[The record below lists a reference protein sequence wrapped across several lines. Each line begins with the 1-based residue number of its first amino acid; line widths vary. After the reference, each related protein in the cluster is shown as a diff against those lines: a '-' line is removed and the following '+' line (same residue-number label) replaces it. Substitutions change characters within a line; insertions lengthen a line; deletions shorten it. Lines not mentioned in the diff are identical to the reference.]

1 MRTILLAIAILA
13 AAACGPSQP
22 EVQVIPIATQAPPPP
37 GEIACMT
44 ALLEG
49 TLVLD
54 VRSGLGVMGD
64 GGPVIPVQ
72 WPNGWRGVATSPVAL
87 VDADGKVIAH
97 VGDHLSMGGG
107 FGVDDRFIA
116 CPYDMQVS

>member
-1 MRTILLAIAILA
+1 VRKTIVLVIAVL

-22 EVQVIPIATQAPPPP
+22 QAQVIPIATQAPPPP
-37 GEIACMT
+37 GEVACAM

-54 VRSGLGVMGD
+54 VRTGLGVMAPD
-64 GGPVIPVQ
+64 GPVIPVL
-72 WPNGWRGVATSPVAL
+72 WPNGWRALATSPVSL

-97 VGDHLSMGGG
+97 LGDHLSMAGGVG
-107 FGVDDRFIA
+107 NDDRWLA
-116 CPYDMQVS
+116 CPFDMQVS